1 MHDVYNDNFVNVR
14 DRLGWKRE
22 EDPNL
27 QTSKEKTLR
36 EGFTWVPSGLTREK
50 VSEYS
55 KERFYLGPFRPYEG
69 EGE

>member
-22 EDPNL
+22 EDPSL

-50 VSEYS
+50 VS
-55 KERFYLGPFRPYEG
+55 RRC
-69 EGE
+69 

>member
-1 MHDVYNDNFVNVR
+1 MTHCRNNCKHCKCARDVHDVYNDNFVNVR

-22 EDPNL
+22 EDPSL

-50 VSEYS
+50 VSG
-55 KERFYLGPFRPYEG
+55 RC
-69 EGE
+69 